1 MVDTT
6 KEKKKVLRFD
16 KDNKLIIEELNF
28 QQNQEKQEKVS
39 FDKALSLTTEL
50 GLSIALP
57 IAGGAFLGNI
67 LDKKFTTQPRMT
79 LFFIFLGLIIAAVNF
94 YKIYKEMFEK

>member
-6 KEKKKVLRFD
+6 KEKKKVLRLD
-16 KDNKLIIEELNF
+16 KDNKLIIEELSSGGNKV
-28 QQNQEKQEKVS
+28 EEEEVS
-39 FDKALSLTTEL
+39 FDKAVSLISEL

-57 IAGGAFLGNI
+57 IAGGAFLGNL
-67 LDKKFTTQPRMT
+67 LDKKFTTSPRMT

>member
-1 MVDTT
+1 MIDKTI
-6 KEKKKVLRFD
+6 EKKKVLRLD
-16 KDNKLIIEELNF
+16 KDNKLIIEELNS
-28 QQNQEKQEKVS
+28 QGNQERQEGVS
-39 FDKALSLTTEL
+39 FNKALSLTTEL

-57 IAGGAFLGNI
+57 IAGGAFLGNLI
-67 LDKKFTTQPRMT
+67 DKKFATSPRMT